1 MYVGVSLLLS
11 RDTGCIACVCVCV
24 GVLSSI
30 FALVVFWFFGFL
42 VFWCVCEKGVLHS
55 FSEACECVMSD
66 FASRIVLMDVLF
78 MFSR

>member
-1 MYVGVSLLLS
+1 MILDVLPVF
-11 RDTGCIACVCVCV
+11 ACAWVCYHPF
-24 GVLSSI
+24 LPW
-30 FALVVFWFFGFL
+30 WFFGFL
-42 VFWCVCEKGVLHS
+42 VFWFLCEKGVLHS